1 MFLDEQSIGITNHN
15 YFEVRDLLED
25 ATYEWYVVASDSNGG
40 EAISSVWSFTVNTQN
55 TPPAPFTLI
64 SPTDQSLIT
73 TTNITFDWQSSSDS
87 DINDSVS
94 YQLHV
99 DVGDSIHIFQTD
111 DTTYVINNLFDNTI
125 YHWHVLAMDVNGGV
139 TSNSEGES
147 YVYY

>member
-15 YFEVRDLLED
+15 YIEVRDLLED
-25 ATYEWYVVASDSNGG
+25 ATYEWYVVASDGNGG

-55 TPPAPFTLI
+55 HLSKFTLFLQN
-64 SPTDQSLIT
+64 QSLIT
-73 TTNITFDWQSSSDS
+73 TTNITFDWQSSSDP

-111 DTTYVINNLFDNTI
+111 DTTYVINNLFDNAI
-125 YHWHVLAMDVNGGV
+125 YHWHVLAMDVNDGV
-139 TSNSEGES
+139 TIILKVRH
-147 YVYY
+147 VYY